1 MCTTHHA
8 VSSVP
13 ARVAVAVTH
22 LQLTVDPGVARPA
35 RARVAA
41 LPGVHARGSVHT
53 RLVVGAEVQI

>member
-1 MCTTHHA
+1 M
-8 VSSVP
+8 SSVP

-22 LQLTVDPGVARPA
+22 LQLAVDPGVARPA

-41 LPGVHARGSVHT
+41 LPGVRARGPVHA

>member
-1 MCTTHHA
+1 M
-8 VSSVP
+8 SSVP

-22 LQLTVDPGVARPA
+22 LQLAVHPGVARPA

-41 LPGVHARGSVHT
+41 LPGVRTRGSVYT

>member
-1 MCTTHHA
+1 M
-8 VSSVP
+8 SSVP

-22 LQLTVDPGVARPA
+22 LQLAVDPGVARLA

-41 LPGVHARGSVHT
+41 LSGVGARGSVHA